1 MDEPM
6 IIKSIM
12 YGHSRYYY
20 GTKYCVDAIVVSNH
34 GGRQLDDATSSILV
48 LKEIIVAVD
57 SKLEVLID
65 SGIRSG
71 QDLLK
76 AKALSA
82 TAGLI
87 GRAMVYGVGTYGKK
101 VHKEY

>member
-1 MDEPM
+1 MM
-6 IIKSIM
+6 LL
-12 YGHSRYYY
+12 R
-20 GTKYCVDAIVVSNH
+20 VS
-34 GGRQLDDATSSILV
+34 GF

-76 AKALSA
+76 AKALNKCNKQLA
-82 TAGLI
+82 
-87 GRAMVYGVGTYGKK
+87 
-101 VHKEY
+101 